1 MEDDA
6 HLFFHC
12 NLPRAVWFSFSPSI
26 RTDTLPQEND
36 GVQLILQ
43 SLISNS
49 IPDALFHKIL
59 FTLWYIWK
67 ARNDRHFRGH
77 TWTPG
82 QVNNAVA
89 GHIKSNAQAKLLQAT
104 PSAST
109 HTDADTMLQ
118 YHTYLS
124 QGTLHYLAGPS
135 TASHQSQQIAA
146 NTTSSPTHLGLQG
159 MVPATQQ
166 THMRNGYV
174 IANPTLLHGTRC
186 YVDASTEP
194 DQLNSTPARLDWVF
208 SSSLFR
214 NT

>member
-1 MEDDA
+1 MALKSKDLPPIIKSFSWRLICRALATAERATRYSTRIDNHCSDCGAVEDDA

-12 NLPRAVWFSFSPSI
+12 NLPRAIWFSFSPSI

-67 ARNDRHFRGH
+67 VRNDRHFRGY

-82 QVNNAVA
+82 QVNNVVA

-118 YHTYLS
+118 YHTCLS

-135 TASHQSQQIAA
+135 TAGHQSQQIAA

-159 MVPATQQ
+159 MVPAT
-166 THMRNGYV
+166 
-174 IANPTLLHGTRC
+174 
-186 YVDASTEP
+186 
-194 DQLNSTPARLDWVF
+194 
-208 SSSLFR
+208 
-214 NT
+214 